1 MDGLFRLKRS
11 QVDAAAKVLARAFE
25 HDPLHISYFPDP
37 TTRVEQNYHLMKYC
51 IRYGMMFGEVYTT
64 SSRLEGIALWQLKD
78 PVEEL
83 NKPRSLFSNWLT
95 FRLEVALGEVVE
107 KVYSVYDIM
116 ISTQFELIPSL
127 HRYLFIIGVDPH
139 FKGKGYAS
147 RLIKPM
153 LSRIKREQLPCYL
166 DTNNEENV
174 GLYQHYGF
182 NVLKR
187 YQFPG
192 TNVINWSMLR
202 ENAP

>member
-1 MDGLFRLKRS
+1 MGDLFRLKRS
-11 QVDAAAKVLARAFE
+11 QVDATAKVLARAFE
-25 HDPLHISYFPDP
+25 HDPLHMYYFPDP
-37 TTRVEQNYHLMKYC
+37 TTRVQQNYHVMKYC
-51 IRYGMMFGEVYTT
+51 IRFSMMFGEVYTT
-64 SSRLEGIALWQLKD
+64 SPRLEGIALWQLKD

-83 NKPRSLFSNWLT
+83 NKPRSLFTNWLT
-95 FRLEVALGEVVE
+95 FRLEIALGEAVE
-107 KVYSVYDIM
+107 KIYSIYEIM
-116 ISTQFELIPSL
+116 MSTQFELIPSP
-127 HRYLFIIGVDPH
+127 HWYFFIIGIDPN
-139 FKGKGYAS
+139 FKRKGYAS

-182 NVLKR
+182 KVLKE

-202 ENAP
+202 E

>member
-1 MDGLFRLKRS
+1 MNGLFRLKRS

-37 TTRVEQNYHLMKYC
+37 TTRVEKNYHLMKYG
-51 IRYGMMFGEVYTT
+51 IRYSMMFGEVYTT
-64 SSRLEGIALWQLKD
+64 SSRLEGIALWQLND

-83 NKPRSLFSNWLT
+83 NKPKSLFTNWLT
-95 FRLEVALGEVVE
+95 FRLEVALGEAVE

-116 ISTQFELIPSL
+116 ISTQFELIPSP
-127 HRYLFIIGVDPH
+127 HWYLFIIGVDPN

-166 DTNNEENV
+166 DTNNEENI

-182 NVLKR
+182 KVLKR

-202 ENAP
+202 ENPP